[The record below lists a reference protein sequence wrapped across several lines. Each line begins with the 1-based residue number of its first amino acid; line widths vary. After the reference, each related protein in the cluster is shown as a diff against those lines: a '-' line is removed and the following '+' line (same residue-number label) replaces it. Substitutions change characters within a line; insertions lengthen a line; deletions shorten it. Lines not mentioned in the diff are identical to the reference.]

1 MLSAVEAYKR
11 SMARALRAVSLRR
24 QGLTF
29 REIGL
34 QIGYSGPVTIE
45 TARQAV
51 KKGERILAAR
61 AARKPL
67 PPGILADARQDV
79 VHVDKGAAR
88 AAVTVRTSA

>member
-1 MLSAVEAYKR
+1 MRSAVETHKR
-11 SMARALRAVSLRR
+11 SIARALKAAELRR

-61 AARKPL
+61 AARRPL
-67 PPGILADARQDV
+67 PPDVLADALQNV
-79 VHVDKGAAR
+79 VHVDAGP
-88 AAVTVRTSA
+88 VRTAKASRIY